1 MCMLNITFSLQR
13 FEVQF
18 VMQFLT
24 AVAFAL
30 LDFILI
36 FVHFSNEKQVKNE
49 RAIINYACT

>member
-1 MCMLNITFSLQR
+1 MCMLNITFILQR